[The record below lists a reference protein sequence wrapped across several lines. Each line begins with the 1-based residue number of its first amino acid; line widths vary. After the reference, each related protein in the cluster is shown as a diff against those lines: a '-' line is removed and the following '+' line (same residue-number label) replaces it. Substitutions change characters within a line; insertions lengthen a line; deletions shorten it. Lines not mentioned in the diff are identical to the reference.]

1 MEQSKGRYCFDI
13 ETTGLL
19 DDSTVDYTAS
29 PWKMRDG
36 YKIHCIVAI
45 DLDTKEV
52 FEWVQEECYTKFRP
66 WVKENVSTIVA
77 HNQINFDLMVLQAV
91 LGMEYTLG
99 FEDKPSTWDG
109 KPVTICDTFVLSKV
123 LWPDRPAHSIEYF
136 GSILGEEKIDWR
148 AKAVELGL
156 IEWNAPKGAEFAV
169 YHPEMLVYNR
179 RDVTVNIRAYNY
191 LMKEWGD
198 WDWSGA
204 FELEQYVAWVIA
216 RQSHRGFWF
225 DKELAIKNVEE
236 LDGLMAHHR
245 AIVEPHLP
253 PKPMGK
259 TKLKE
264 FTPPAIQFKKNGET
278 SANIGKWAEKHGATL
293 EQREDGW
300 WAIGLYGKDWKLPIT
315 EPVKTHEPA
324 SISDSTFI
332 KGFLVEQG
340 WNPTNVKEKDLT
352 LDSKKKKLTK
362 EKYAET
368 VDRYVEQ
375 TLNSPFCEIRLEKL
389 GATRNNLKDKLLKHD
404 LAKPLKVLTNPTF
417 TVGQEKQIDPELEA
431 LNGSF
436 PYVQNIVEY
445 LTYNHRRNSIL
456 GGGFDVE
463 DEDEAE
469 TGFLPNVR
477 QDGRIPTPADTN
489 GAATGRMKHRL
500 VCNIPRVTSLY
511 GEPIRKLFGVGDGKD
526 FVQFAF
532 DFASLEAMIESH
544 YCWRY
549 DVSED
554 KEYCNSLIQE
564 KPNDVHTKT
573 ASKIAE
579 MIGQSFSRGNA
590 KSVKYACV
598 PMDTQAL
605 TRNGWKYYHEL
616 NIGDEVLG
624 YNKKT
629 GYKEWTTI
637 RNLITKE
644 DEVVSLTNK
653 WTNLRATNDHR
664 WYIMQ
669 RRTTGKGNTCYRKFE
684 MGVRTTAEL
693 NSESNIIGNAPMN
706 PEQDVINSEF
716 NWTKAEKY
724 KTDWVE
730 AVLNMSQKQ
739 REAFL
744 AGFMIAD
751 GYCSENGTWNWA
763 QNEGNLA
770 EAALLATY
778 LTHDGLVQVRPQ
790 KGANGKVMMNTLLS
804 RRNYRP
810 CQTLKRSSL
819 GVQQVWCMTTDLGS
833 WVMRQGNTITITGN
847 CAYGAQAPKVA
858 KTVGCSVMIGERI
871 FNAYWD
877 AAAPLAALKDALTKY
892 WETKGGKKFI
902 LGIDGRK
909 IMTRSKHSLVNA
921 LFQGAGVTCAKR
933 SMVYQDVE
941 FRKRNIS
948 VDFWLEDW
956 KNKPYIQQLIAY
968 HK

>member
-156 IEWNAPKGAEFAV
+156 IEWNAHKGAEFAV

-198 WDWSGA
+198 WDWSSA

-264 FTPPAIQFKKNGET
+264 FTPPSIQFKKNGET
-278 SANIGKWAEKHGATL
+278 SANINKWVEKHGATL

-300 WAIGLYGKDWKLPIT
+300 WAVDLYGKDWKLPIT

-340 WNPTNVKEKDLT
+340 WNPSNTKEKDLT
-352 LDSKKKKLTK
+352 LDSRKKKLSK
-362 EKYAET
+362 EKFAET

-375 TLNSPFCEIRLEKL
+375 TLSSPFCDIRLERVN
-389 GATRNNLKDKLLKHD
+389 ATRATLKDKLLKHD
-404 LAKPLKVLTNPTF
+404 LSKPLKVLTNPTF
-417 TVGQEKQIDPELEA
+417 TVGQEKQIDPELEK

-445 LTYNHRRNSIL
+445 LTYSHRRNSIL

-463 DEDEAE
+463 DEEEAE
-469 TGFLPNVR
+469 TGFLPNMR
-477 QDGRIPTPADTN
+477 RDGRVPTPADTN
-489 GAATGRMKHRL
+489 GAATGRMKHKL
-500 VCNIPRVTSLY
+500 ICNIARVTSLY
-511 GEPIRKLFGVGDGKD
+511 GEPIRKLFGVGDGKEY
-526 FVQFAF
+526 VQFAF

-549 DVSED
+549 DESEG

-573 ASKIAE
+573 SEKISE
-579 MIGQSFSRGNA
+579 MIGQAFSRGNA
-590 KSVKYACV
+590 KSVKYA
-598 PMDTQAL
+598 
-605 TRNGWKYYHEL
+605 
-616 NIGDEVLG
+616 
-624 YNKKT
+624 
-629 GYKEWTTI
+629 
-637 RNLITKE
+637 
-644 DEVVSLTNK
+644 
-653 WTNLRATNDHR
+653 
-664 WYIMQ
+664 
-669 RRTTGKGNTCYRKFE
+669 
-684 MGVRTTAEL
+684 
-693 NSESNIIGNAPMN
+693 
-706 PEQDVINSEF
+706 
-716 NWTKAEKY
+716 
-724 KTDWVE
+724 
-730 AVLNMSQKQ
+730 
-739 REAFL
+739 
-744 AGFMIAD
+744 
-751 GYCSENGTWNWA
+751 
-763 QNEGNLA
+763 
-770 EAALLATY
+770 
-778 LTHDGLVQVRPQ
+778 
-790 KGANGKVMMNTLLS
+790 
-804 RRNYRP
+804 
-810 CQTLKRSSL
+810 
-819 GVQQVWCMTTDLGS
+819 
-833 WVMRQGNTITITGN
+833 

-858 KTVGCSVMIGERI
+858 KTVGCSVVLGERI
-871 FNAYWD
+871 FTAYWD
-877 AAAPLAALKDALTKY
+877 AAAPLAALKEALTRY
-892 WETKGGKKFI
+892 WETRGGKKFI
-902 LGIDGRK
+902 LGLDGRK

-921 LFQGAGVTCAKR
+921 LFQSAGVICAKR
-933 SMVYQDVE
+933 SMVYQDIA
-941 FRKRNIS
+941 FRERDIS
-948 VDFWLEDW
+948 VNFWTEDW
-956 KNKPYIQQLIAY
+956 KNKPYIQQMIAY
-968 HK
+968 HDEAQFEMKHKLLTYKRFEDEASCKEWISQQQDEWLVLHTEKGWFAAYSEVFAICRESVALTSKAYKLNVQLGIDPQLGLDWASCH